1 METEHRTR
9 EKAGCRSWQ
18 FVLATAAAVLLIG
31 AAALACSPPP
41 WHTMGASTAAGLAR
55 AMEINLN
62 TADEQTLC
70 LLPGVGAAKAQAM
83 IAYREANG
91 PFASLGDV
99 LNVPGIGEAMVARWN
114 GYTLVF

>member
-9 EKAGCRSWQ
+9 KKPGFRSWQ
-18 FVLATAAAVLLIG
+18 YVLPTVAAVLLIG

-41 WHTMGASTAAGLAR
+41 WHTMGAGTAAGLAR

-70 LLPGVGAAKAQAM
+70 LLPGIGTAKAQAI
-83 IAYREANG
+83 IAYRETNG

-99 LNVPGIGEAMVARWN
+99 LNVPGIGEATVARWN